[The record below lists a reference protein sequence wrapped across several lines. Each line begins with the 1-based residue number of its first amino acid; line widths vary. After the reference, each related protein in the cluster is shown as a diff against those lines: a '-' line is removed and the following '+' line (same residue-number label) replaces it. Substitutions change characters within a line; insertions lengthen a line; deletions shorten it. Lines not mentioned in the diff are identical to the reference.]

1 MARSKSSALGALKK
15 LREQRDELDAQE
27 TKLRADAAAELG
39 NVLLECGGEEIEP
52 AQLRL
57 LIRAALSIGI
67 EHSLKRLSPS

>member
-15 LREQRDELDAQE
+15 LREQRDELDDQE

-39 NVLLECGGEEIEP
+39 NVLLECGGEVIEP

-57 LIRAALSIGI
+57 LIRAALATGI
-67 EHSLKRLSPS
+67 EQSLKRLSPG